1 MENIVSEIKKKWT
14 VEEKQVIDELWK
26 SVETQKA
33 NLNKREKCWTR
44 SRIVNHI
51 SYIRFPDSKNIR
63 LCDLR
68 SANFLKGSSTS

>member
-14 VEEKQVIDELWK
+14 AEEKQVIDEFVK
-26 SVETQKA
+26 SIETPKT

-44 SRIVNHI
+44 SQMVNHI

-63 LCDLR
+63 YAIYDLQI
-68 SANFLKGSSTS
+68 F